1 MILINAFITDLYWA
15 WISYIMELFS
25 LKILLLTF
33 PFFSIPV
40 NFCEFRWSCRYI
52 EQYWIAAS
60 EVEAEKLSCTIW
72 KNKDPLSCA
81 YFINCKCI
89 WERFASHGV
98 RTPLITDESMA
109 IYTENTDIDTTY
121 RYLCKFEARKR
132 KVLRRARML
141 ETVARIKNL

>member
-15 WISYIMELFS
+15 WISYTCIMELFS
-25 LKILLLTF
+25 LKILLFTF
-33 PFFSIPV
+33 PFFSIPINYYELV
-40 NFCEFRWSCRYI
+40 KLQIHVTILNCGIRGRSRKTFMHHL
-52 EQYWIAAS
+52 
-60 EVEAEKLSCTIW
+60 EK
-72 KNKDPLSCA
+72 KDPLSCA

-109 IYTENTDIDTTY
+109 IYAENTDIDTTN
-121 RYLCKFEARKR
+121 LCKFEARKR
-132 KVLRRARML
+132 KVLWRAMML